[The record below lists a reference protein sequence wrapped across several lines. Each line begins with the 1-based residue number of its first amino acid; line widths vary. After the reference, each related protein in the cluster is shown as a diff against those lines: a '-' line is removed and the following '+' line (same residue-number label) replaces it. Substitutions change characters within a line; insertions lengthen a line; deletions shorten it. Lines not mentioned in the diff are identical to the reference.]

1 MTPTHEVTHPHGRG
15 RSYEVTHSHGVLIR
29 TCRVSSR
36 SSRVSRAL
44 RKPAL
49 LALLVVPMLALS
61 ACSDSSHTRVTT
73 GTYAGESG
81 QNAPY
86 LNVGPLIYEVQLSRE
101 LNPSDTEDASYLT
114 GLTPA
119 QRTLRPGEEW
129 FGVFLQVY
137 NESSAPHPAATS
149 LTISDTQD
157 NVYTP
162 IVPALTNEFAY
173 RGGLLAS
180 KARIPALNTVA
191 ANGPT
196 QGALLLYKIKVVS
209 LDNRPL
215 VLKIV
220 DPLDPTRSASAE
232 LDV

>member
-1 MTPTHEVTHPHGRG
+1 MTAPARSTAPARVRG
-15 RSYEVTHSHGVLIR
+15 SARLTRLAR
-29 TCRVSSR
+29 RF
-36 SSRVSRAL
+36 
-44 RKPAL
+44 AL
-49 LALLVVPMLALS
+49 LPVLALAAFGLS
-61 ACSDSSHTRVTT
+61 ACSDNSHTRVTT

-86 LNVGPLIYEVQLSRE
+86 LNVGPLVYEVQLSRE
-101 LNPSDTEDASYLT
+101 LNPYDTEDAAYLA

-119 QRTLRPGEEW
+119 QRKLAPGEEW

-137 NESSAPHPAATS
+137 NESSVGHPAATS
-149 LTISDTQD
+149 PTISDTQG
-157 NVYTP
+157 NVYKP
-162 IVPALTNEFAY
+162 IVPPPTNEFAY
-173 RGGLLAS
+173 RAGILAA
-180 KARIPALNTVA
+180 KERIPAPDTVA

-215 VLKIV
+215 ELKIV
-220 DPLDPTRSASAE
+220 DPTNASQTASAE